1 MHELSACLQA
11 HGALM
16 ELNPH
21 GECLN
26 SLVAAQLSRICDF
39 PDRPRDQLLAQIQD
53 RYGNGLLAVLIY
65 GSYLRGKRDTLL
77 DFYVLLDSY
86 QSMRFAWHG
95 WLAKALPPNVYQ
107 IKHGSPPDEI
117 RAKYA
122 LLTMDRFEYAV
133 RSDFH
138 SYFWG
143 RFAQPCGILW
153 CRDEPAKHRLIGAL
167 GAAAATFTR
176 RVVPTLPDTFN
187 AQDVWARGLRLSYQC
202 ELRSEPPGH
211 AHKLFSFWPD
221 YYTSITTSLA
231 GQGLGFEQAEQEGE
245 FINTSS
251 DSVRRW
257 AQAGWWLR
265 RVQGKVLS
273 VLRLFKASMTFAG
286 GLDYLLW
293 KIKRHSG
300 VYIQPT
306 RLQRTYPLIFVW
318 PLLWRLYRQGAFR

>member
-1 MHELSACLQA
+1 MHGPSVCSEA

-16 ELNPH
+16 ELNP
-21 GECLN
+21 GNRLSN
-26 SLVAAQLSRICDF
+26 LVSEQLSSTCDF
-39 PDRPRDQLLAQIQD
+39 PDEQRDQLLAQIQD
-53 RYGNGLLAVLIY
+53 RYGAGLLAVLIY

-77 DFYVLLDSY
+77 DFYVLLNSY
-86 QSMRFAWHG
+86 GSMPKAWHG

-107 IKHGSPPDEI
+107 IQHGAPPDEI

-153 CRDEPAKHRLIGAL
+153 CRDEATKHRLIGAA
-167 GAAAATFTR
+167 GMAAATFTR
-176 RVVPTLPDTFN
+176 RVVPTLPDSFS
-187 AQDVWARGLRLSYQC
+187 AKDVWTRGLSLSYQC
-202 ELRSEPPGH
+202 EFRSEPSGH
-211 AHKLFSFWPD
+211 AEKLFSFWPD
-221 YYTSITTSLA
+221 YYTSITTALA
-231 GQGLGFEQAEQEGE
+231 GQGLGFEKAEQDGT
-245 FINTSS
+245 FINTTS
-251 DSVRRW
+251 DNTRRCSKASW
-257 AQAGWWLR
+257 RFR

-273 VLRLFKASMTFAG
+273 FLRLFKAAVTFTG

-300 VYIQPT
+300 VYIEPT
-306 RLQRTYPLIFVW
+306 SLQRKYPLIFVW
-318 PLLWRLYRQGAFR
+318 PLLWRLYRQGAFQ

>member
-1 MHELSACLQA
+1 MPLITMQYTNDR
-11 HGALM
+11 
-16 ELNPH
+16 LN
-21 GECLN
+21 N
-26 SLVAAQLSRICDF
+26 LVSAQLFSSCDF
-39 PDRPRDQLLAQIQD
+39 ADEQRDQLLEQIQD
-53 RYGNGLLAVLIY
+53 RYGTGLLAVLIY

-86 QSMRFAWHG
+86 SSVPRAWHG

-107 IKHGSPPDEI
+107 IKHGSPPNEI

-153 CRDEPAKHRLIGAL
+153 YRDESTKRRLIDAVGT
-167 GAAAATFTR
+167 AAATFIR
-176 RVVPTLPDTFN
+176 SVVPTLRNTFS
-187 AQDVWARGLRLSYQC
+187 AKDVWTRGLSLSYQC

-211 AHKLFSFWPD
+211 AQKLFSSWPD
-221 YYTSITTSLA
+221 YYTSITTALA
-231 GQGLGFEQAEQEGE
+231 GQGLAFEKAEQEGI
-245 FINTSS
+245 FINTT
-251 DSVRRW
+251 SVNTRRRSK
-257 AQAGWWLR
+257 AGWWLR
-265 RVQGKVLS
+265 RMQGKVLS
-273 VLRLFKASMTFAG
+273 FLRLLKAVMTFTG

-300 VYIQPT
+300 VYIEPT
-306 RLQRTYPLIFVW
+306 SRQRKYPLIFVW
-318 PLLWRLYRQGAFR
+318 PLLWRLFRQGAFR

>member
-1 MHELSACLQA
+1 MHEPSFCSQA
-11 HGALM
+11 RVAHM
-16 ELNPH
+16 KPSDRLN
-21 GECLN
+21 N
-26 SLVAAQLSRICDF
+26 LVSAQLFGSCDF
-39 PDRPRDQLLAQIQD
+39 ADEQRDQLLEQIQD
-53 RYGNGLLAVLIY
+53 RYGAGLLAVLIY

-86 QSMRFAWHG
+86 GSMPQAWHG

-107 IKHGSPPDEI
+107 IQHGSPPDEI

-153 CRDEPAKHRLIGAL
+153 CRDESTKRRFLRDNFSAK
-167 GAAAATFTR
+167 
-176 RVVPTLPDTFN
+176 
-187 AQDVWARGLRLSYQC
+187 DVWTRGLSLSYQC

-211 AHKLFSFWPD
+211 AQKLFSFWPD
-221 YYTSITTSLA
+221 YYTSITTALA
-231 GQGLGFEQAEQEGE
+231 GQGLAFEKAEQEGKY
-245 FINTSS
+245 INTTSENT
-251 DSVRRW
+251 RRCSK
-257 AQAGWWLR
+257 ASWWFR
-265 RVQGKVLS
+265 RMQGKVLS
-273 VLRLFKASMTFAG
+273 FLRLLKAAITFTG

-300 VYIQPT
+300 VYIEPT
-306 RLQRTYPLIFVW
+306 SRQRKYPLIFVW
-318 PLLWRLYRQGAFR
+318 PLLWRLFRQGAFR